1 MTMIDTPDG
10 IAFARAAA
18 RLGAL
23 KNEIAFR
30 EIFDKPARR
39 SGGGRTAYS
48 IIKDVYG
55 LHGSP
60 KNVLA
65 QMEEYV
71 EGTLAA
77 RAWPPEYQDRIV
89 SIVNEATD
97 RAVEEYGDT
106 MQTKDPID
114 ANVQAFFESGA
125 ITEQEGNDACLL
137 IFTEVVRKYAGRR

>member
-1 MTMIDTPDG
+1 MTMIDTPEG

-39 SGGGRTAYS
+39 SGGRQTAYS
-48 IIKDVYG
+48 IVKQVYG
-55 LHGSP
+55 FHGNP
-60 KNVLA
+60 KAVLS

-71 EGTLAA
+71 EGTLAT
-77 RAWPPEYQDRIV
+77 REWPKEYADRIV
-89 SIVNEATD
+89 SIVNDATD
-97 RAVEEYGDT
+97 RAVQEYGDT
-106 MQTKDPID
+106 MTTKDPID
-114 ANVQAFFESGA
+114 ANVQMLFEIGA

-137 IFTEVVRKYAGRR
+137 IFIEVVRKYAGRS